1 MENTMQIVFSLGFGK
16 IKANCETLSQ
26 FVSFGRKK
34 ILLLLFFLLFFFLV
48 PTDHKMLLE
57 AERSILRRG
66 RALTN
71 RHSKDSLISSLL
83 ESPMQ
88 PSRV

>member
-1 MENTMQIVFSLGFGK
+1 MENAMQIVFSLGFGK
-16 IKANCETLSQ
+16 IIANCETLSQ
-26 FVSFGRKK
+26 FVSFGRRK
-34 ILLLLFFLLFFFLV
+34 ILLLFLLLFLFLV